1 MRGEWHRIRVGI
13 DRADD
18 ARTHGVRAMK
28 HVGRAAALLGLL
40 LSLWLVWRDNPGAVL
55 GALQAAGAGLVLAA
69 LVHLLPMLANA
80 CSWRSLI
87 RGAQQPSVL
96 RMLHLVWV
104 RESVNSM
111 LPVARIGGEV
121 VAFRML
127 RRWDTRA
134 STAVGSIVVDMQ
146 LTVISQLLFTM
157 VGIGFLF
164 AHAQSD
170 TLRLAGQL
178 AWGVVVLAP
187 LLLLFALVQHANPFA
202 RITRVLNRMTS
213 GKLAALAGQSAQIDQ
228 SIKLIWRRRA
238 VVLRYL
244 FGWQALQSLMTAFEI
259 WLALYFLGV
268 RITLVEAIVIES
280 LIQAISSAAF
290 FVPGGLGVQE
300 GGFILIGGALGLDP
314 STCLALAAARR
325 IRDVLIFVP
334 GLLAW
339 QFAESPKRA
348 NTLAQQG
355 ARAERGEPRSAVTE
369 TGRR

>member
-1 MRGEWHRIRVGI
+1 
-13 DRADD
+13 
-18 ARTHGVRAMK
+18 
-28 HVGRAAALLGLL
+28 LL
-40 LSLWLVWRDNPGAVL
+40 LSVWLVWRDNPGAVL
-55 GALQAAGAGLVLAA
+55 GALQTAGAGLVVAA
-69 LVHLLPMLANA
+69 LTHVLPMLANA
-80 CSWRSLI
+80 CDWRSLI
-87 RGAQQPSVL
+87 RGVNRPGLL

-127 RRWDTRA
+127 KRWGVRP

-164 AHAQSD
+164 AHAHSG
-170 TLRLAGQL
+170 TLRLASQL

-187 LLLLFALVQHANPFA
+187 LLLLFALVQHANPFE
-202 RITRVLNRMTS
+202 RITRALNRMTS
-213 GKLAALAGQSAQIDQ
+213 GKLAALVGQSAQIDR

-244 FGWQALQSLMTAFEI
+244 FFWQPLQCFTTSLQI

-268 RITLVEAIVIES
+268 QVTLVEAVVIES

-300 GGFILIGGALGLDP
+300 GGFILIGGAFGLDP

-334 GLLAW
+334 GLIAW
-339 QFAESPKRA
+339 QFSESPDR
-348 NTLAQQG
+348 TPRQAQRGRSAQ
-355 ARAERGEPRSAVTE
+355 RAEAHSTAGETS
-369 TGRR
+369 RR